1 MLNSYKTVYFLP
13 VLLWSVLIGYLS
25 TSSQLPSIPLDFLSP
40 DKLGHLL
47 FYAIETLLWIG
58 AFAKSQSWK
67 REHLFWVFLSLALA
81 ASYGT
86 LLEYVQAGIP
96 ERTFDYA
103 DMLANFIGI
112 LLAWLLYQKNKGFF
126 IA

>member
-1 MLNSYKTVYFLP
+1 MLKSYKTAYFLP

-25 TSSQLPSIPLDFLSP
+25 TSRQLPAIPLDYLSP

-47 FYAIETLLWIG
+47 FYSIESLLWIG

-67 REHLFWVFLSLALA
+67 REHLFWVYLSFALA

-86 LLEYVQAGIP
+86 LLEYIQASIP

-103 DMLANFIGI
+103 DMLANFIGV
-112 LLAWLLYQKNKGFF
+112 LLAWLVYQKNKGFF
-126 IA
+126 ID